1 MRCTWHTLPV
11 LSAVAAFAPLR
22 PPGLARGGAVLAT
35 PMTEL
40 RDLAASPTP
49 SAAAATPGWHNF
61 YLRSVA
67 NWTACDRPDRK
78 PDLRSSSGSSYW
90 DNGDHVVRCSDHWSG
105 QFMVG
110 SIKECRWY
118 LNVERPIP
126 NLNVAARCD
135 YADFVMLEK
144 KSIKKQQKWSK
155 RKRRR

>member
-1 MRCTWHTLPV
+1 MRSTLHTLLLV
-11 LSAVAAFAPLR
+11 GAVSAFTPLR
-22 PPGLARGGAVLAT
+22 PPWLARGGAVLAT

-49 SAAAATPGWHNF
+49 SAAAATCGWHNF

-67 NWTACDRPDRK
+67 NWTSCDRPDRK
-78 PDLRSSSGSSYW
+78 PDLRSGSGSSYW
-90 DNGDHVVRCSDHWSG
+90 DMGDHVVRYSDHWSG

-135 YADFVMLEK
+135 YADFLMLEK
-144 KSIKKQQKWSK
+144 KSMKKRQKWSK